1 MSEEEAESAVK
12 AAIAATGA
20 ASIKD
25 MGKVMAALKEKYAG
39 QIDPAKSSQMVKKLL
54 G

>member
-1 MSEEEAESAVK
+1 MPKAMSDDDAEAAIKGV
-12 AAIAATGA
+12 IAATGA

-39 QIDPAKSSQMVKKLL
+39 QLDPAKSSRW
-54 G
+54 